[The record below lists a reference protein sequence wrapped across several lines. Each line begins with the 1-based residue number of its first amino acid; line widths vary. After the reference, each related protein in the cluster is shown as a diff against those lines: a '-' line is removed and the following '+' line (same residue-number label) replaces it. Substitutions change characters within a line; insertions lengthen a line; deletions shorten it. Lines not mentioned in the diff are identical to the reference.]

1 MNNLYCEKDLL
12 AKYGQI
18 IKKHRRLKGYSQEK
32 FALSIGMDRTY
43 YATVENGKR
52 NISLKNIQK
61 TSKGLEISTSEIF
74 KEIEEL

>member
-1 MNNLYCEKDLL
+1 MINLSDENDLL
-12 AKYGQI
+12 EKFGQI

-32 FALSIGMDRTY
+32 FALSICMDRTY

-61 TSKGLEISTSEIF
+61 ISKGLEIPTSEIF